1 MKKSVQKYLILTFL
15 FFFPIFIYIFLASG
29 INNFAKL
36 PILTTDVLDIENING
51 NQKGITLKDNIS
63 ILGFWG
69 GDVNLRK
76 SEALNL
82 NQKIYKRFYQFQ
94 DFQFVFLTTKDQEN
108 NINNLKE
115 ELTRGVGTDL
125 EKWNFIFTDEDEI
138 QKIYNSLSTDIEL
151 SDENATPYVF
161 IIDRY
166 LNLRGRDDDEDI
178 GKLYGFNAESVAEIN
193 NKMVDDVKIILAEYR
208 LALKKNDSLFK

>member
-36 PILTTDVLDIENING
+36 PVLTTNVLDIENISG
-51 NQKGITLKDNIS
+51 NEKGITLKDNIS

-138 QKIYNSLSTDIEL
+138 QKIYNSLSTDIKL

-161 IIDRY
+161 IIDRD
-166 LNLRGRDDDEDI
+166 LNLRGRDDDDDI